1 MQKLIFV
8 FFLTIASVFATLIKN
23 DLQYETSPY
32 LKQHET
38 NPVHWMPWGEK
49 AFEKAK
55 KEHKPIYI
63 SMGYSTCYWCHVM
76 AEESFTNQKI
86 ADLLN
91 KYFICIKV
99 DIEEYPQ
106 VDAYYQAIYKK
117 IYHHAAGWP
126 LNVFVD
132 TNKEPF
138 FIASYLPPQ
147 KAFSL
152 EGLDTL
158 VPLYGKMY
166 QKDASAIAQKMKQL
180 KRVHSDTQTNNAA
193 INPKSLADA
202 MQKSYNQDN
211 PGFGYGKQFPE
222 AAKLSLLMD
231 LGYLQQNK
239 QLVNEAYAILDR
251 MALRG
256 LYDHIEGGF
265 FRYASDSAW
274 EIAHFEKMLYNQ
286 AELLPVYTRAFIK
299 TKKPLY
305 KKVVVETIAMLHHRF
320 EIKNLYY
327 SASDAGENHHEGEYF
342 VFTQKQVHDALETNA
357 HKEALQDA
365 LEFVSEGNFHSKVHI
380 NFYTDKRPQGFIQFR
395 QALLKIRQEKK
406 YPFID
411 KKINTA
417 WNAMMIEALY
427 KASLLDSQ
435 YKLEADKHLQAL
447 KSLMFDRGELYHQ
460 TLIGIKAKQKGNL
473 EDYTF
478 FIAALIAGYE
488 VDYDTDKL
496 HFAEYLLARAKEK
509 FYDKG
514 IWYLSNDTMRVRAN
528 LNDKY
533 HTSAFGKMLQNIIKL
548 ASLKGSFTYE
558 KLALASL
565 KEVQEKLKKS
575 SIDAPATASAYL
587 MQTLGFV
594 TLKSS
599 KSNLQ
604 KNALQMQN
612 IAYPYLLGK
621 AIAENDYLSCSM
633 RRCFSKEKD
642 FASVIQAIQRNQEE
656 H

>member
-8 FFLTIASVFATLIKN
+8 FFLTSISVFATVVKN

-63 SMGYSTCYWCHVM
+63 SLGYSTCYWCHVM

-86 ADLLN
+86 ADVIN
-91 KYFICIKV
+91 KYFIAVKV

-138 FIASYLPPQ
+138 FIASYLPPH

-158 VPLYGKMY
+158 VPLYGQMY
-166 QKDASAIAQKMKQL
+166 QNNSLAIAQKIKQL
-180 KRVHSDTQTNNAA
+180 KTVSIDTKVNNST
-193 INPKSLADA
+193 INLESLVET
-202 MQKSYNQDN
+202 MQKSYNQEN

-222 AAKLSLLMD
+222 AAKISLLMD
-231 LGYLQQNK
+231 LGYLKHNK
-239 QLVNEAYAILDR
+239 LLLNDSYAILDV

-286 AELLPVYTRAFIK
+286 AELLPLYARAYLK

-305 KKVVVETIAMLHHRF
+305 KKVVDETIAMLHKRF
-320 EIKNLYY
+320 EVNNLYY

-342 VFTQKQVHDALETNA
+342 VFTQKQIHDALEKNPY
-357 HKEALQDA
+357 KESLEDT
-365 LEFVSEGNFHSKVHI
+365 LEFVTEGNFHSKVHI
-380 NFYTDKRPQGFIQFR
+380 NFYTDKRPKGFAHFR
-395 QALLKIRQEKK
+395 HALLKIRQAKK

-417 WNAMMIEALY
+417 WNAMMIAALY
-427 KASLLDSQ
+427 KASFIDSR
-435 YKLEADKHLQAL
+435 YKLEADKHLEAL
-447 KSLMFDRGELYHQ
+447 KAMMFDKGELYHQ
-460 TLIGIKAKQKGNL
+460 TLIGVQAKQKGNL
-473 EDYTF
+473 EDYSF

-488 VDYDTDKL
+488 VDYDVNKL
-496 HFAEYLLARAKEK
+496 HFAAYLLQRAKEK

-514 IWYLSNDTMRVRAN
+514 VWYLSDDTLRVRAN
-528 LNDKY
+528 MNDKY
-533 HTSAFGKMLQNIIKL
+533 HTSAFGQMLQNIIKL
-548 ASLKGSFTYE
+548 ASLKGSFAYE

-565 KEVQEKLKKS
+565 KQVQERLQKKG
-575 SIDAPATASAYL
+575 IDAPSTASAYL
-587 MQTLGFV
+587 MQSLGFV

-599 KSNLQ
+599 KTNLQ
-604 KNALQMQN
+604 KNAVNLQN
-612 IAYPYLLGK
+612 IDYPYLLSK
-621 AIAENDYLSCSM
+621 AIDDNEYLSCSI
-633 RRCFSKEKD
+633 RRCFSKDKD
-642 FASVIQAIQRNQEE
+642 FASVKEAIQRNQKE

>member
-8 FFLTIASVFATLIKN
+8 FFLTITSVFATVVKN

-38 NPVHWMPWGEK
+38 NPVHWMPWGER

-55 KEHKPIYI
+55 KEDKPLYI
-63 SMGYSTCYWCHVM
+63 SLGYSTCYWCHVM
-76 AEESFTNQKI
+76 EAESFTNQKI

-91 KYFICIKV
+91 KYFISVKV

-117 IYHHAAGWP
+117 IYNRAAGWP
-126 LNVFVD
+126 LNVFVNV
-132 TNKEPF
+132 NKEPF
-138 FIASYLPPQ
+138 FIAAYLPPK
-147 KAFSL
+147 KAFAL

-158 VPLYGKMY
+158 IPYYGKLY
-166 QKDASAIAQKMKQL
+166 QNNPVAIAKKIEKL
-180 KRVHSDTQTNNAA
+180 KTVKIDTKKYNSSINIDSLVNA
-193 INPKSLADA
+193 I
-202 MQKSYNQDN
+202 QKSYNQEN

-222 AAKLSLLMD
+222 AAKISLLTD
-231 LGYLQQNK
+231 LGYLKHNK
-239 QLVNEAYAILDR
+239 KLLDESYAILDR

-286 AELLPVYTRAFIK
+286 AELLPLYTRAYLK

-305 KKVVVETIAMLHHRF
+305 KKVVVETIAMLHKRF
-320 EIKNLYY
+320 EVNHLYY
-327 SASDAGENHHEGEYF
+327 SASDAGKNHHEGEYF
-342 VFTQKQVHDALETNA
+342 VFTQKQVHDALETNPY
-357 HKEALQDA
+357 KESLEDA
-365 LEFVSEGNFHSKVHI
+365 LEFVTEGNFHSKVHI
-380 NFYTDKRPQGFIQFR
+380 NFYTDKRPKGFEQFR
-395 QALLKIRQEKK
+395 QALLQIRQEKK

-427 KASLLDSQ
+427 KASLLDSR
-435 YKLEADKHLQAL
+435 YKIEADKHLQAL
-447 KSLMFDRGELYHQ
+447 KVLMFDRGELYHQ

-473 EDYTF
+473 EDYSF

-488 VDYDTDKL
+488 VDYDTNKL
-496 HFAEYLLARAKEK
+496 HFAQYLLERAKEK
-509 FYDKG
+509 FYAKG
-514 IWYLSNDTMRVRAN
+514 IWYLSNDTMRVKAN

-548 ASLKGSFTYE
+548 ASLKGSFKYE

-565 KEVQEKLKKS
+565 KQVQGKLKKR
-575 SIDAPATASAYL
+575 SINAPATASAYL

-599 KSNLQ
+599 KLNLQ
-604 KNALQMQN
+604 KNAVKMQN
-612 IAYPYLLGK
+612 IAYPYLLSK
-621 AIAENDYLSCSM
+621 AITDNEYLSCSM

-642 FASVIQAIQRNQEE
+642 FASVIEAIKRNQEE
-656 H
+656 Q